1 MRLKT
6 LLLYVTLLGLPT
18 CYSLSNAQH
27 VSGAQSFRLTN
38 DELKNYERLASDG
51 DADAAF
57 LLYKYYAYG
66 RNDLNT
72 ASLWLKKSADLGSQS
87 AMTSMANKYI
97 NEGNLKEAKKY
108 MKSSM
113 KTAYVMSNPC
123 PRINNPN
130 TLKSAIA
137 LMSCDS
143 F

>member
-27 VSGAQSFRLTN
+27 VSGAQSFRLTD
-38 DELKNYERLASDG
+38 DELKNYEKLALDG

-57 LLYKYYAYG
+57 LLYKYHAYG
-66 RNDLNT
+66 RNDLNM
-72 ASLWLKKSADLGSQS
+72 ASLWLKKSADLGSQP

-108 MKSSM
+108 MEKLNENSLR
-113 KTAYVMSNPC
+113 YVKPL
-123 PRINNPN
+123 PED
-130 TLKSAIA
+130 K
-137 LMSCDS
+137 
-143 F
+143 

>member
-18 CYSLSNAQH
+18 CYSLSNAQQ
-27 VSGAQSFRLTN
+27 VSGAQSFRLTD
-38 DELKNYERLASDG
+38 DELKNYEKLALDG

-57 LLYKYYAYG
+57 LLYKYHAYG

-108 MKSSM
+108 MENLNENSLR
-113 KTAYVMSNPC
+113 YVKPL
-123 PRINNPN
+123 P
-130 TLKSAIA
+130 K
-137 LMSCDS
+137 DK
-143 F
+143 

>member
-18 CYSLSNAQH
+18 CYSLSNAQQ
-27 VSGAQSFRLTN
+27 VSGAQSFRLTD
-38 DELKNYERLASDG
+38 DELKNYEKLASDG

-66 RNDLNT
+66 RNDLNM

-108 MKSSM
+108 MENLNENSLR
-113 KTAYVMSNPC
+113 YVKPL
-123 PRINNPN
+123 P
-130 TLKSAIA
+130 K
-137 LMSCDS
+137 DK
-143 F
+143 